1 MRQDNDFIKSL
12 IQRAEA
18 DQNAVVY
25 DVFIAGSGP
34 IASTYA
40 RTILDKNKD
49 AKIYIAEVGSQD
61 SAVPGAHLQNSL
73 RFQKDSGSFA
83 QMVKA
88 SLQPVSVPPNDT
100 YQPTLARA
108 AWSPSLAKPL
118 FRELNLPAA
127 SVTRTVGGM
136 GTHWGYGCPIPDEKE
151 LTKLM
156 KYIPK
161 SELCQLFKQAQV
173 IFKVHTD
180 QFDGSIR
187 QKHILK
193 IKERLYLQRNLLGDV
208 PNNAQG
214 KLPLAVE
221 RRTDNPRFVTWTG
234 CDVILGSH
242 VNSDHITL
250 DTQSQPLR
258 LIDTYRDKK
267 RYIQYAFLRKLNH
280 SSSSSKGYDII
291 QAKTFVVA
299 CGAIGTPQVL
309 TNSGYSLDLP
319 LGNVLSGK
327 RHVSLRQFHLIL
339 NSFEVVLRRN
349 IVDAMAKDPATAKH
363 QKNYPKD
370 PLPIPF
376 NGPDP
381 QLILPYS
388 SKYPWLVQI
397 NRSSAFT
404 YGEVG
409 TQADPR
415 IVLDLRTD
423 CTDAYDMPQA
433 TFEVSRTDN
442 DGERNQRW
450 DDGRHDIIRK
460 CSRRIPSYVTSPI
473 YGTGSCFAYHGKGL
487 GTTRIGK
494 DKSTSVANGESK
506 VHGFENLWIGGNG
519 CIPDAMASNPTLTTS
534 KRMATAGL
542 VKEDSPNFSSP
553 LQHRTAHMEAV
564 DEQADLP
571 MTPSKTHDVV
581 ARANNIEESP
591 CSSSDGR
598 ITSPPPI
605 LLARP
610 GNPRLGIKLRPS
622 LDFSQRF

>member
-1 MRQDNDFIKSL
+1 MRQDNEFIKSL
-12 IQRAEA
+12 IQKAKE

-61 SAVPGAHLQNSL
+61 SAVPGAHLANSI

-83 QMVKA
+83 QIIKA
-88 SLQPVSVPPNDT
+88 SLQPVSVPPDDT

-108 AWSPSLAKPL
+108 AWSPSLEKPL
-118 FRELNLPAA
+118 VIEGHNPKQVRELNLPGA

-136 GTHWGYGCPIPDEKE
+136 GTHWGCACPIPGEEE
-151 LTKLM
+151 LTELM

-161 SELCQLFKQAQV
+161 SELCQLFKQAQA

-193 IKERLYLQRNLLGDV
+193 IVLDSLPEERRDLLTKNLLGDV

-234 CDVILGSH
+234 CDVILGPH
-242 VNSDHITL
+242 VDSDHITL
-250 DTQSQPLR
+250 DTQSQL
-258 LIDTYRDKK
+258 LGLNDIYWDKK
-267 RYIQYAFLRKLNH
+267 RYIQCALLRKLNH
-280 SSSSSKGYDII
+280 SSSSSKAYEII
-291 QAKTFVVA
+291 QAKTFIVA
-299 CGAIGTPQVL
+299 CGAIGTPQIL
-309 TNSGYSLDLP
+309 ANSGYSFDLP
-319 LGNVLSGK
+319 LGKYLSEQ
-327 RHVSLRQFHLIL
+327 SIAFCQA
-339 NSFEVVLRRN
+339 SVVLRRN
-349 IVDAMAKDPATAKH
+349 IVDTMAKDPATAEH
-363 QKNYPKD
+363 QKNYPED

-376 NGPDP
+376 NDPDP

-388 SKYPWLVQI
+388 SKYPWHVQI
-397 NRSSAFT
+397 NQ
-404 YGEVG
+404 YGTLK

-415 IVLDLRTD
+415 IVLDLRYFGKSDVKTENRVHFSTE

-442 DGERNQRW
+442 DGERDQRMIK
-450 DDGRHDIIRK
+450 DMTELANVLGGYL
-460 CSRRIPSYVTSPI
+460 PTSPPQFLEPGAALHI
-473 YGTGSCFAYHGKGL
+473 T

-519 CIPDAMASNPTLTTS
+519 CIPDAMASNPTLTSAAIAIKGASSVISYLS
-534 KRMATAGL
+534 K
-542 VKEDSPNFSSP
+542 SP
-553 LQHRTAHMEAV
+553 H
-564 DEQADLP
+564 
-571 MTPSKTHDVV
+571 
-581 ARANNIEESP
+581 
-591 CSSSDGR
+591 
-598 ITSPPPI
+598 
-605 LLARP
+605 
-610 GNPRLGIKLRPS
+610 
-622 LDFSQRF
+622 